1 MSVTNRH
8 GTKIHLQRHG
18 RDAFW
23 DLVNDRYAEDDPRK
37 WRYLAMLALRENAQ
51 WSLELIGKA
60 FGHHRG
66 HVMRCLNQVRT
77 RLRDELGQEPNLWGD
92 DEECENFSHDDL
104 ELIVEDDGRIDF

>member
-1 MSVTNRH
+1 MSMTDKK
-8 GTKIHLQRHG
+8 GSKIVLDRAG

-23 DLVNDRYAEDDPRK
+23 DLVADRYAEDDPRK

-66 HVMRCLNQVRT
+66 HVTRCLTQVRMK
-77 RLRDELGQEPNLWGD
+77 LRQELGQEPNIWGD
-92 DEECENFSHDDL
+92 DQECL
-104 ELIVEDDGRIDF
+104 EVIAETDNGDEPIDF